1 MIEFLKNGLMKLSA
15 PGLVSIITT
24 FVPVLE
30 IEKAIFRQIDDS
42 RRVLKNGH

>member
-15 PGLVSIITT
+15 PGLVSITT

-30 IEKAIFRQIDDS
+30 IEKAIFRHIDDS

>member
-1 MIEFLKNGLMKLSA
+1 MDIMTLRRPQLRALR
-15 PGLVSIITT
+15 LVVSITT